1 VSRLRT
7 AFVAP
12 PVAVIALLVACT
24 NAAAVVNVPV
34 PPPSTFAAVEGESF
48 TGVVAHFSGVTFTP
62 TGATITWGDGRSTGV
77 RPVRTAPGE
86 YDVGATHTYA
96 EEGDYTAAVTLF
108 YSGGG
113 TAQVVTAI
121 VGDAALHG
129 SGVSPNA
136 IRAQPGEAFTG
147 VQLASFTDDNPAA
160 GVSDYS
166 ATIDWGDGTT
176 SVGAIVSNGV
186 GGWNVLGDHT
196 YASECSCEIQVT
208 GSDDGG
214 ATFVAYIGAYVAAPP
229 PPSPGPQPP
238 ARNAIDFALDAGNQP
253 DLGGPGCRTHVEHEN
268 GLTIV
273 YGFLPVN
280 VSLRGA
286 PPRRRS
292 GSSGWR
298 VRAGRSRSRFL
309 PSGACSRGS

>member
-1 VSRLRT
+1 
-7 AFVAP
+7 
-12 PVAVIALLVACT
+12 
-24 NAAAVVNVPV
+24 
-34 PPPSTFAAVEGESF
+34 
-48 TGVVAHFSGVTFTP
+48 
-62 TGATITWGDGRSTGV
+62 
-77 RPVRTAPGE
+77 
-86 YDVGATHTYA
+86 
-96 EEGDYTAAVTLF
+96 
-108 YSGGG
+108 
-113 TAQVVTAI
+113 VTAI

-280 VSLRGA
+280 VSLRGHRLDVDRDPA
-286 PPRRRS
+286 VGGFERADHVLD
-292 GSSGWR
+292 SSLPAR
-298 VRAGRSRSRFL
+298 VRGARRATRRDRDLRSKS
-309 PSGACSRGS
+309 